1 MNMYTVLPT
10 PDNSGWLVKLEDV
23 APDGQ
28 YQSEDEALNAAK
40 EMAKNNTPSVVK
52 ILDKDH
58 NVQEEIKF

>member
-10 PDNSGWLVKLEDV
+10 PDNSAWIVKLEDV